1 MAGNATILI
10 MKNKAFTLIEITIVV
25 AIITM
30 MATIF
35 IANYKGGEKNF
46 ALQRSSNKLGQDLRM
61 VQEMAMSSQET
72 PQKFGDP
79 VTFPKGG
86 YGIYF
91 EENSSNYLLFAD
103 CDGGQD
109 YDKSGTA
116 LSCYYA
122 DLAPGAS
129 IKEKLETLELEE
141 DIFISSVYPSLPDNS
156 LIITFFPP
164 NPEITINGDPS
175 IVSATII
182 ITFNGAEA
190 PRTVTVY
197 KTGLIDID

>member
-1 MAGNATILI
+1 MAGSTTILI
-10 MKNKAFTLIEITIVV
+10 MKNRAFTLIEITIVV
-25 AIITM
+25 TIITI

-46 ALQRSSNKLGQDLRM
+46 ALQRSANKLGQDLRRA
-61 VQEMAMSSQET
+61 QEMAMSSQET
-72 PQKFGDP
+72 PDSFGDP

-86 YGIYF
+86 YGIHF
-91 EENSSNYLLFAD
+91 EEDSSNYTLFAD

-109 YDKSGTA
+109 YDQSGTA

-122 DLAPGAS
+122 DQAPGAS
-129 IKEKLETLELEE
+129 ISEKLEILNLEK
-141 DIFISSVYPSLPDNS
+141 DIFISSVSPSLPDNS

-175 IVSATII
+175 ITAAV
-182 ITFNGAEA
+182 ITLTFEGAEA
-190 PRTVTVY
+190 PRTVSVY